1 MTKTIRQSVSFR
13 SPPHAVFEAL
23 LDSRRHSDFTGDKAR
38 ISRKVGGTFSTFGG
52 YATRKNLKI
61 EREKVLAQSWRTT
74 DFEDEEPDSTIT
86 FRFSKEGKGTRLSF
100 VQSGVPDRLAAD
112 LAQGWKDFYWAPLK
126 AYLGRPTE

>member
-1 MTKTIRQSVSFR
+1 MTKTIRQSVSLR

-23 LDSRRHSDFTGDKAR
+23 LDSRRHSDFTGDRAR

-52 YATRKNLKI
+52 YASGKNLKI
-61 EREKVLAQSWRTT
+61 ERDKVLVQSWRTT

-112 LAQGWKDFYWAPLK
+112 LAQGWRDFYWGPLK